1 MVAKGL
7 RAPTTL
13 NEYALKFWSIKGQ
26 GVDGRQPFS
35 FDGYPFLV
43 DLYAETSREIVIQK
57 SAQCGISEWL
67 LCRSFFLAEVHK
79 ATGLFCQP
87 KDRQLGDFSHAR
99 IDPAIRH
106 SPHLR
111 EKVKGVNNVGLKEIA
126 GAYLYFRG
134 MQNLDQINSIDADFV
149 FLDEYDRMNQTF
161 IPTVKKRMG
170 ASSLK
175 HFIVI
180 GNPSFP
186 SYGINAAFQKSDGRE
201 WFIKCDPCGESQVL
215 TFDGNVFPA
224 VGNKPAY
231 FGCRKCSRP
240 IKNTKA
246 GEWIAARPG
255 VDVTGYHISKL
266 MTPTVTAQELIDDE
280 KESKTAHFNLNL
292 GLPYARAGGKLG
304 PEYLNACRG
313 EEASTQDGSKLSLG
327 VDVGKV
333 LHCVLSDASGRVLDA
348 FEVDEFEEL
357 DELMRKQGRVWG
369 AVVDALPETR
379 AAKKFAEKFAGRVWL
394 AYYTDTPK
402 GETRVLF
409 KNSDKKRKHQIDLA
423 RTETMD
429 DMYEAIR
436 DRDIVIPSD
445 IDEEHD
451 FYKHLCA
458 PIRITEKNRTGNMVA
473 RYDEFSHPDHYAH
486 ALNYSRAATWIRTKK
501 TAKRTLTTGYTA

>member
-1 MVAKGL
+1 MVAEGL
-7 RAPTTL
+7 KAPTTL

-26 GVDGRQPFS
+26 GVDGRKPFS

-43 DLYAETSREIVIQK
+43 DLYAEKSREIVIQK

-67 LCRSFFLAEVHK
+67 LCRAFFLAEVHK

-99 IDPAIRH
+99 IDPAIRF
-106 SPHLR
+106 SKHLR

-161 IPTVKKRMG
+161 IPAVKKRMG

-175 HFIVI
+175 HFIMT

-201 WFIKCDPCGESQVL
+201 WFIKCDHCKEFQIL
-215 TFDGNVFPA
+215 TFEHNVFTG
-224 VGNKPAY
+224 VRGRTDY
-231 FGCRKCSRP
+231 FGCRKCSRT
-240 IKNTKA
+240 INNTKK
-246 GEWIAARPG
+246 GEWVAARPG
-255 VDVTGYHISKL
+255 VDVAGYHISKL
-266 MTPTVTAQELIDDE
+266 MTPTTTAAELIADE
-280 KESKTAHFNLNL
+280 KESKTTHFNLNL

-304 PEYLNACRG
+304 PEHLNACRG
-313 EEASTQDGSKLSLG
+313 EEASTQDGSRISLG

-333 LHCVLSDASGRVLDA
+333 LHCVLSDDSGRVLDA

-357 DELMRKQGRVWG
+357 NELMRNQGRVWG

-379 AAKKFAEKFAGRVWL
+379 SAKKFAEQFAGRVWL
-394 AYYTDTPK
+394 AYYTVTPK
-402 GETRVLF
+402 GEMRVLF
-409 KNSDKKRKHQIDLA
+409 KNSDKKRKRQIDLA

-429 DMYEAIR
+429 DMYDAIR
-436 DRDIVIPSD
+436 ERDTVIPSD
-445 IDEEHD
+445 MNEEHD

-458 PIRITEKNRTGNMVA
+458 PIRVTEKNKTGNMVA
-473 RYDEFSHPDHYAH
+473 RYDEFSNPDHYAH

-501 TAKRTLTTGYTA
+501 MTGRTLTKGYTA